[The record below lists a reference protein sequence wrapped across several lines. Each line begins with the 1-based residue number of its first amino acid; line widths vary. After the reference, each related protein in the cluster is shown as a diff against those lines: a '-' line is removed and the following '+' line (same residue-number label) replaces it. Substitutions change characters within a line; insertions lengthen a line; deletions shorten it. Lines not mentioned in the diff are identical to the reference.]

1 MGAPKLQYR
10 PEVETKQSV
19 VASRSEQQK
28 SQKKYFEFTFGIF
41 YVFRKLFS
49 LR

>member
-1 MGAPKLQYR
+1 MGAPKLQHR
-10 PEVETKQSV
+10 PEADSKQSV
-19 VASRSEQQK
+19 VASRSKQQK